1 MLLKS
6 AWLLALVVGLA
17 VLSTSAS
24 SPRELKALKAALK
37 KQQRAKELRSAAKAS
52 SMAGSGEYVP
62 ESGPWS
68 PENEPS
74 CEQLR
79 EMWRQSKRHSRAAEA
94 TNEIPQYADPFARAA
109 SPYATQ
115 WAALPGEPTLR
126 PRPERRPVVYG
137 RPLRHPPSN
146 EDAERSPLETL
157 RRESLQEH
165 DTSAF
170 RLGVDPS
177 TGVVLNSEDER
188 SPFPKSPAKGQFN
201 NLRDFVRQEGVGSSG
216 GAYER
221 LRDVVRQEKGSRSR
235 DWTETD
241 VGRVVMSPSELGK
254 HASSLYGMQSD
265 APYEGRRTSTS
276 NRLAAFFGSQKGAR
290 NSKLIDD
297 ESSEGRVKAFQLRDP
312 PRQRVGQQHRSSGRS
327 RLPAAIDP
335 EDQGVVRGYV
345 AGRNSSPFYSR
356 PSRKSPSPVEVMPC
370 TSFQTL
376 GKLCI
381 SSSCTRLLIATLQ
394 SHGRTKSLSYY
405 WLSKILA

>member
-1 MLLKS
+1 MLKA
-6 AWLLALVVGLA
+6 AWLLGLLAGLA
-17 VLSTSAS
+17 VLSASAS
-24 SPRELKALKAALK
+24 GPRELRALKAALK

-52 SMAGSGEYVP
+52 AGSGSGEYVP

-68 PENEPS
+68 AENEPS

-109 SPYATQ
+109 SPYAAQ
-115 WAALPGEPTLR
+115 WAGLLGEATLR

-137 RPLRHPPSN
+137 RPLRHPPSS
-146 EDAERSPLETL
+146 EDAERSPLEAL

-201 NLRDFVRQEGVGSSG
+201 NLRDFVRQEGAGSPA

-221 LRDVVRQEKGSRSR
+221 LRDVVRQEKGTRGR

-241 VGRVVMSPSELGK
+241 VGRVVMSPAELGK
-254 HASSLYGMQSD
+254 QASLLGMQSD

-290 NSKLIDD
+290 NSKLLDD

-312 PRQRVGQQHRSSGRS
+312 PRQRVGQQHRSPGRS
-327 RLPAAIDP
+327 RSTAAIDP

-345 AGRNSSPFYSR
+345 AGRTSNPFYSR
-356 PSRKSPSPVEVMPC
+356 PSRRSPSPVEVTPQ
-370 TSFQTL
+370 SLPLRPL
-376 GKLCI
+376 GCAQ
-381 SSSCTRLLIATLQ
+381 LL
-394 SHGRTKSLSYY
+394 
-405 WLSKILA
+405 